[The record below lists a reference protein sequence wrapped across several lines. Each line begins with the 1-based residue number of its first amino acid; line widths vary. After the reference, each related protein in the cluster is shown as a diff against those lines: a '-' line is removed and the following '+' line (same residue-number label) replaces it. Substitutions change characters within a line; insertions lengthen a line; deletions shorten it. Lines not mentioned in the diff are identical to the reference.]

1 MGWALFL
8 FFAALLKRIFMKTLF
23 PMFVIMLS
31 IRESMFYCAAG
42 GSVWRGKR
50 EGIEGVC
57 FLMV

>member
-1 MGWALFL
+1 MVDFS
-8 FFAALLKRIFMKTLF
+8 FAAPLKRMFMKTLF
-23 PMFVIMLS
+23 VMFVIVLS

-42 GSVWRGKR
+42 ASVWQDKR

>member
-1 MGWALFL
+1 
-8 FFAALLKRIFMKTLF
+8 
-23 PMFVIMLS
+23 MFVIMLS

-50 EGIEGVC
+50 EGIEEVC